1 MKIKNMVLQDEGPL
15 IPKTEADRDFEEF
28 ADDVQKEREKKLDAL
43 AEFGE
48 DGITPRQIII
58 GVAVFILAAVI
69 VGVIGWA
76 INEYVVT

>member
-1 MKIKNMVLQDEGPL
+1 MVLQDEGPL
-15 IPKTEADRDFEEF
+15 IPKTEADSDFEEF

-76 INEYVVT
+76 INEYVVN

>member
-1 MKIKNMVLQDEGPL
+1 MVLQDEGPL
-15 IPKTEADRDFEEF
+15 IPKTEAETDFEEF

>member
-1 MKIKNMVLQDEGPL
+1 MVLQDEGPL
-15 IPKTEADRDFEEF
+15 IPKTEADSDFEEF

-76 INEYVVT
+76 INEYAVN

>member
-1 MKIKNMVLQDEGPL
+1 MVLQDEGPL
-15 IPKTEADRDFEEF
+15 IPKTETDKDFEEF

-58 GVAVFILAAVI
+58 GVAVFIVAAVI

>member
-1 MKIKNMVLQDEGPL
+1 MVLQDEGPL
-15 IPKTEADRDFEEF
+15 IPKTEADSDFEEF

>member
-1 MKIKNMVLQDEGPL
+1 MVLQDEGPL
-15 IPKTEADRDFEEF
+15 IPKTEAETEFEEF

>member
-1 MKIKNMVLQDEGPL
+1 MVLQDEGPL
-15 IPKTEADRDFEEF
+15 IPKTEADSDFEEF

-58 GVAVFILAAVI
+58 GVAVFILAVVI